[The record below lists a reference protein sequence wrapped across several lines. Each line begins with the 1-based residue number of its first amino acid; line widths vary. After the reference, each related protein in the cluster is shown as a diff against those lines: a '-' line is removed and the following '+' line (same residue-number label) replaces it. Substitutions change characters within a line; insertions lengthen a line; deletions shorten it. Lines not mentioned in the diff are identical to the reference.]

1 MCAKN
6 LEQCPGQIQA
16 TLDIIGDK
24 WTALIVRDLY
34 ANEARFCDLESSLE
48 GISPRTLSQRL
59 DKLETE
65 GIISRH
71 LYCERP
77 PRYKYQLTAKG
88 RELQIILVKMADW
101 ASRNAIVPAS

>member
-6 LEQCPGQIQA
+6 LEECPGQIQA

-24 WTALIVRDLY
+24 WSPLIVRDLH
-34 ANEARFCDLESSLE
+34 ANEARFCDLESSLD

-59 DKLETE
+59 DKLEAE
-65 GIISRH
+65 GIVSRH

-88 RELQIILVKMADW
+88 RELQDILTKMAEW
-101 ASRNAIVPAS
+101 GARHAVMA